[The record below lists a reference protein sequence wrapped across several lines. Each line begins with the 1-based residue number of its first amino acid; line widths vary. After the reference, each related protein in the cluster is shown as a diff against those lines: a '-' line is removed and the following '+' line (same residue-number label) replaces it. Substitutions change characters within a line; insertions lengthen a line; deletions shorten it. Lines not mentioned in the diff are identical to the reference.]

1 MDERTAAV
9 IITAAS
15 VLAAII
21 ITRYIERRRRRRMF
35 REAEMI
41 LDSFRGE
48 FTVSC
53 PSVEVSDKDADR
65 INRQLKRIAG
75 LLHHIR
81 EHSEAEKEET
91 RAVVTDISHQLK
103 TPVAVM
109 KMSLELLRDESLS
122 ERERI
127 EFLERFTASVNELE
141 TLMNSLVQISRME
154 TGLIELR
161 RTRTPVEDT
170 VRNAVSCIIGKAE
183 EKDISIGVEDAEDA
197 LSYPLNHDSRWL
209 SEAII
214 NVLDNSIKYSP
225 KGSSIIIS
233 VSMRPGFVRIEIA
246 DTGIGIPR
254 EEYNKAMTRFY
265 RGSRDEVAN
274 QKGSGVGLYLVSKII
289 RMHGGT
295 VTIKPGR
302 GTSPEYPG
310 TVILMQI
317 PK

>member
-9 IITAAS
+9 IITAAA
-15 VLAAII
+15 VLAAVIV
-21 ITRYIERRRRRRMF
+21 TRYIERRRRLRMF

-48 FTVSC
+48 FTASC

-65 INRQLKRIAG
+65 INRQLNRIHD
-75 LLHHIR
+75 LITHIR

-122 ERERI
+122 DHERN
-127 EFLERFTASVNELE
+127 EFIERFAVSVDELE

-161 RTRTPVEDT
+161 KARAPVEAT

-183 EKDISIGVEDAEDA
+183 EKNISIETEDTGNA
-197 LSYPLNHDSRWL
+197 LSYLLSHDSRWL

-214 NVLDNSIKYSP
+214 NILDNSIKYSP
-225 KGSSIIIS
+225 EGSVITIRASL
-233 VSMRPGFVRIEIA
+233 RPGFVRLEIA

-254 EEYNKAMTRFY
+254 EEYNKVMTRFY

-274 QKGSGVGLYLVSKII
+274 QKGSGVGLYLVNKIV
-289 RMHGGT
+289 RMHGGI

-302 GTSPEYPG
+302 GRTPEYPG

>member
-9 IITAAS
+9 IITVAS

-75 LLHHIR
+75 LIHHIR

-122 ERERI
+122 DRERI

-154 TGLIELR
+154 TG
-161 RTRTPVEDT
+161 
-170 VRNAVSCIIGKAE
+170 
-183 EKDISIGVEDAEDA
+183 
-197 LSYPLNHDSRWL
+197 
-209 SEAII
+209 
-214 NVLDNSIKYSP
+214 
-225 KGSSIIIS
+225 
-233 VSMRPGFVRIEIA
+233 
-246 DTGIGIPR
+246 
-254 EEYNKAMTRFY
+254 
-265 RGSRDEVAN
+265 
-274 QKGSGVGLYLVSKII
+274 
-289 RMHGGT
+289 
-295 VTIKPGR
+295 
-302 GTSPEYPG
+302 
-310 TVILMQI
+310 
-317 PK
+317 